1 MSNVT
6 LSIPDDVLKEARE
19 YARRNKT
26 SLNAIIR
33 QFLER
38 TFKKSKK
45 SSWDEFFAISKRYKA
60 SSKGWKWNREELY
73 ER

>member
-1 MSNVT
+1 MSNIT
-6 LSIPDDVLKEARE
+6 LSIPDDMLKEARD
-19 YARRNKT
+19 YARKNKT

-33 QFLER
+33 KFLEK
-38 TFKKSKK
+38 TFKKPKK
-45 SSWDEFFAISKRYKA
+45 NAMDEFFAVAKRHKV